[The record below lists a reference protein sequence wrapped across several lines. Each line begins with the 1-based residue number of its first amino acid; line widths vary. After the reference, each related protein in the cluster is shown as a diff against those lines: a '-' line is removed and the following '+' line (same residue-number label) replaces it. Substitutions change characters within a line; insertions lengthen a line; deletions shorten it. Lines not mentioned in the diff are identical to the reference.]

1 MRLVCIVLDSF
12 SFAPLFNFS
21 LQDMEKIRQ
30 GHMEMLADVRENYQS
45 ELARTKAEL
54 ERSLADVRQADS
66 VDFNRVKE
74 NFTIRYGYFSF
85 T

>member
-1 MRLVCIVLDSF
+1 
-12 SFAPLFNFS
+12 
-21 LQDMEKIRQ
+21 MEKIRQ

-45 ELARTKAEL
+45 ELARTKADL

-74 NFTIRYGYFSF
+74 NFTIRLECVHCFPLSLLL
-85 T
+85 